1 MDKPEIK
8 DTEISNKSLPQIIS
22 IIKKNNCW
30 FNKLVSFSKKKLGN
44 LVIKKTR
51 QNGLVTQTN
60 SRDFYTAYLFVLDD
74 DLIDDSVDK
83 GDQVVK
89 ETLVEALL
97 SVPKQFVGQV

>member
-1 MDKPEIK
+1 M
-8 DTEISNKSLPQIIS
+8 
-22 IIKKNNCW
+22 
-30 FNKLVSFSKKKLGN
+30 VSF
-44 LVIKKTR
+44 
-51 QNGLVTQTN
+51 TQTN
-60 SRDFYTAYLFVLDD
+60 SRDFSTAYLFVLDD